1 MRVVVGTAGH
11 IDHGKTTLLRALTG
25 IDADRLPEEQR
36 RGMTIDVGYAY
47 LEWPGEGGIDFVDV
61 PGHERLVGN
70 MLVGAGEIDAA
81 LIVIAADDGP
91 RPQTL
96 EHLELLDALGIDMGV
111 VAVTKSDVVDASR
124 LVEAL
129 DAARAL
135 VAATRFAEA
144 PVIGVSAATGVGLD
158 ELRTAVTT
166 LAGRIGPHD
175 GPTRLAVDRVFA
187 IRGRGTVVTGSLRG
201 GEVGRNSTLRVV
213 PGDLDVRVRE
223 VQVHG
228 RAVDRVSGGGR
239 VALNLASADVD
250 DLHRGDVLAAQGAVI
265 ATRRLLVALEPACD
279 LGRGVRRALPA
290 HGERL
295 RLHLGTDQV
304 DAAVVRN
311 ARLSTELPGGAA
323 TAVLRLVRPIA
334 ATFGDRFVLRRP
346 SPGTAAA
353 GGRILDPLP
362 PLGISRRRA
371 TPASLA
377 AVATANVAA
386 DAAGSGALQSAD
398 ALVALWGA
406 VRADR
411 LPLDA
416 PTSARRLGP
425 VLVDP
430 ELAAALEAGATDAA
444 AQSVAIADLRQS
456 IVRALRRSA
465 TVDPEDAVRVA
476 DALIDGLV
484 RRGAL
489 AQAGDRIG
497 LPGRSEPL
505 PPEVVEAMERVVA
518 ALSVAA
524 PPPLSEVVRAA
535 GCPPEGVRALAA
547 SDQIVRLET
556 DLAYA
561 RPTYARLAGLA
572 LKMAAASPLTPAA
585 FRDATGTSRRYA
597 LAILEDLGRR
607 GLLARTAEGHV
618 PGPRA
623 PVGG

>member
-1 MRVVVGTAGH
+1 M
-11 IDHGKTTLLRALTG
+11 
-25 IDADRLPEEQR
+25 
-36 RGMTIDVGYAY
+36 
-47 LEWPGEGGIDFVDV
+47 
-61 PGHERLVGN
+61 
-70 MLVGAGEIDAA
+70 
-81 LIVIAADDGP
+81 
-91 RPQTL
+91 
-96 EHLELLDALGIDMGV
+96 
-111 VAVTKSDVVDASR
+111 
-124 LVEAL
+124 
-129 DAARAL
+129 
-135 VAATRFAEA
+135 
-144 PVIGVSAATGVGLD
+144 
-158 ELRTAVTT
+158 
-166 LAGRIGPHD
+166 
-175 GPTRLAVDRVFA
+175 
-187 IRGRGTVVTGSLRG
+187 
-201 GEVGRNSTLRVV
+201 
-213 PGDLDVRVRE
+213 RVRE

-228 RAVDRVSGGGR
+228 RAVERVSGGGR

-250 DLHRGDVLAAQGAVI
+250 DLHRGDVLAAQGAVT

-311 ARLSTELPGGAA
+311 ARLSTGLPGGAA
-323 TAVLRLVRPIA
+323 TAVLRLERPIA
-334 ATFGDRFVLRRP
+334 ADVRRP
-346 SPGTAAA
+346 VRPAPPVARRGRGRRPDPRPAASA
-353 GGRILDPLP
+353 RRLA
-362 PLGISRRRA
+362 RRA

-377 AVATANVAA
+377 AVDRHRRRAPPARAPCSPPTRSSR
-386 DAAGSGALQSAD
+386 SGAPS
-398 ALVALWGA
+398 
-406 VRADR
+406 
-411 LPLDA
+411 A
-416 PTSARRLGP
+416 PTACPWTPRRARVGSARCSSTPSWPPPWRP
-425 VLVDP
+425 AP
-430 ELAAALEAGATDAA
+430 TDAA

-547 SDQIVRLET
+547 SDRIVRLET